1 MNQLHLDYLVS
12 PEWAKRLEMDLLPWI
27 ERVAELGDDVI
38 EVGPGPG
45 LTTDIIRRRTARV
58 TAVDI
63 DDGLV
68 AALRER
74 MTGTNVD
81 VVHGDAT
88 RLDMPSDRF
97 SAATCFNMLHH
108 VPSPEEQDRVLV
120 EILRVLRPGGALF
133 ATDARDTELLRAAH
147 DDDTFVP
154 LSADTV
160 VSRLET
166 LGYVDIDLEVTE
178 YEMRFAAHK
187 AA

>member
-12 PEWAKRLEMDLLPWI
+12 PEWAKRLETDLLPWI

-45 LTTDIIRRRTARV
+45 LTTDIIRQRTARV

-63 DDGLV
+63 DDDL
-68 AALRER
+68 ASALRER

-81 VVHGDAT
+81 VVHGDA
-88 RLDMPSDRF
+88 RCLDLPSDRF

-108 VPSPEEQDRVLV
+108 VPTVEEQDRVLT
-120 EILRVLRPGGALF
+120 EILRVLRPGAALF
-133 ATDARDTELLRAAH
+133 ASDARDTALLRAVH
-147 DDDTFVP
+147 EDDTFVP
-154 LSADTV
+154 LCADTV
-160 VSRLET
+160 VGRLEA
-166 LGYVDIDLEVTE
+166 LGYGSVDLEVTE

-187 AA
+187 LA

>member
-12 PEWAKRLEMDLLPWI
+12 PEWAARLETDLLPWI

-38 EVGPGPG
+38 EIGPGPG
-45 LTTDIIRRRTARV
+45 LTTDIIRRRTPRV

-63 DDGLV
+63 DADLA

-74 MTGTNVD
+74 LAGTNVE

-88 RLDMPSDRF
+88 RLDLPADRF

-108 VPSPEEQDRVLV
+108 VPSAEEQDRVLA
-120 EILRVLRPGGALF
+120 EILRVLRPGAALF
-133 ATDARDTELLRAAH
+133 ATDARDTELLRAVH

-154 LSADTV
+154 LNDETIVA
-160 VSRLET
+160 RL
-166 LGYVDIDLEVTE
+166 LGIGYTAVDLDVTE
-178 YEMRFAAHK
+178 YEMRFAARK
-187 AA
+187 GK

>member
-12 PEWAKRLEMDLLPWI
+12 PEWATRLETDLLPWI

-45 LTTDIIRRRTARV
+45 LTTDIIRLRTERV

-63 DDGLV
+63 DDDLA

-74 MTGTNVD
+74 MSGTNVD

-88 RLDMPSDRF
+88 CLDLPSDRF

-108 VPSPEEQDRVLV
+108 VPSAEEQDRVLT
-120 EILRVLRPGGALF
+120 EILRVLRPGAALF

-147 DDDTFVP
+147 EDDTFVP

-160 VSRLET
+160 VSRLRA
-166 LGYVDIDLEVTE
+166 LGYGDVDLEVTE
-178 YEMRFAAHK
+178 YEMRFAARK
-187 AA
+187 PA